1 VVDWPV
7 SWLPARAPAD
17 VRLLRLLRAM
27 HPAHPPI
34 HRSRNIAVA
43 RLPELAQ
50 QAFAD
55 VGTAPAVVEELDRY
69 GLLRLLARGAARRC
83 PVCGGGRLFRR
94 WFTIVDNCPRC
105 GFRLERIEGHWIGAL
120 GINVVVSFGAVLVAV
135 VVAFVA
141 TYPDGSAGAAVAV
154 IVAVAVVV
162 PLAFYPVSK
171 TVWCAIDLAMRPLEP
186 DDEVDPRWI
195 PPATRLER

>member
-1 VVDWPV
+1 MDPR
-7 SWLPARAPAD
+7 SALP
-17 VRLLRLLRAM
+17 
-27 HPAHPPI
+27 PPLT
-34 HRSRNIAVA
+34 
-43 RLPELAQ
+43 LP
-50 QAFAD
+50 
-55 VGTAPAVVEELDRY
+55 
-69 GLLRLLARGAARRC
+69 RLLARGAARRC
-83 PVCGGGRLFRR
+83 PVCGSGRLFRR